1 MVAASCPEAW
11 VEIVLDAAHPLCVS
25 LAMATAMAG
34 SCASAGG
41 GRTAAYARGF
51 GGQYVIV
58 VPSLA
63 MTVVVT
69 SDTDTRLRVDGYGD
83 ALWSM
88 IENHLIP
95 AALPTEG

>member
-1 MVAASCPEAW
+1 MFSGDGYGYGWFLRDV
-11 VEIVLDAAHPLCVS
+11 
-25 LAMATAMAG
+25 
-34 SCASAGG
+34 GG
-41 GRTAAYARGF
+41 GHTAAYARGF